1 MVDQLFRFSLSYELI
16 IPHEGLS
23 HIHDV
28 MQLQWVTDGLFAR
41 RSWCNKLYLL
51 L

>member
-1 MVDQLFRFSLSYELI
+1 VVDQLLRFSLISYDLI

-28 MQLQWVTDGLFAR
+28 MQLR
-41 RSWCNKLYLL
+41 
-51 L
+51 